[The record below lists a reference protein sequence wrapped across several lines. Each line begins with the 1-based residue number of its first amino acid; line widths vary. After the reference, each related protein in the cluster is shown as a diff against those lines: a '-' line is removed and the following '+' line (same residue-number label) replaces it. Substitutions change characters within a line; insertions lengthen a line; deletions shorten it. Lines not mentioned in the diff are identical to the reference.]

1 MGNGEESNL
10 KMRLALKA
18 GLFPRH
24 HPMKMP
30 DEVPTR
36 LRSGALCA
44 VLGDTDTIVE
54 NGTLKAFLLRFERQF
69 NFSIPKN

>member
-1 MGNGEESNL
+1 MI
-10 KMRLALKA
+10 LALKE

-24 HPMKMP
+24 HTMKMP
-30 DEVPTR
+30 DEVSTR
-36 LRSGALCA
+36 LWSGALCT
-44 VLGDTDTIVE
+44 VLGDVDTTVE